1 MKILIA
7 CERSGTVRDAFIA
20 RGHEA
25 VSCDMHKSDAGEP
38 HLVGDA
44 LSFIDQGWDMMIA
57 HPPCTYLACSGN
69 RWLYNKD
76 GTKNQK
82 RWEKRWEALD
92 FVWKL
97 MNANIEKICIE
108 NPKSVISSEIRKP
121 DQSIQPWQ
129 FGHAAQKETCLWLK
143 NLEPLYYFGRYGMD
157 KGEFVESKTGK
168 RMSKWHNDAFGL
180 SPAMRQKVRSKTFDG
195 IAKAMAEQWG

>member
-25 VSCDMHKSDAGEP
+25 VSCDMYKSDAGEP

-44 LSFIDQGWDMMIA
+44 LKFIDQGWDMMIA

-82 RWEKRWEALD
+82 RWEKRWDALD

-97 MNANIEKICIE
+97 MSANIDKICI
-108 NPKSVISSEIRKP
+108 
-121 DQSIQPWQ
+121 
-129 FGHAAQKETCLWLK
+129 F
-143 NLEPLYYFGRYGMD
+143 
-157 KGEFVESKTGK
+157 
-168 RMSKWHNDAFGL
+168 
-180 SPAMRQKVRSKTFDG
+180 
-195 IAKAMAEQWG
+195 